1 MYKTFY
7 FLDEAVTQMDPLT
20 PEPDDHPAAD
30 PILINETSNS
40 CNNNF
45 NVDLSA
51 QLSEL
56 LTDIGLGK
64 FAGI

>member
-1 MYKTFY
+1 
-7 FLDEAVTQMDPLT
+7 MDPLT

-30 PILINETSNS
+30 PLLINETSNS
-40 CNNNF
+40 CNNTF

-56 LTDIGLGK
+56 LADMGLGK